1 MNNVCDFSQTFV
13 LVFEHVK
20 VLFRTFAFRSTC
32 DPFPLKLAFE
42 IPMQIGLLTEAML
55 RLRLFREKLLI
66 IFIFRC
72 RDGYIGPRC
81 DYKDLDGSYL
91 GELNIFYFT
100 KILFN

>member
-1 MNNVCDFSQTFV
+1 
-13 LVFEHVK
+13 
-20 VLFRTFAFRSTC
+20 
-32 DPFPLKLAFE
+32 
-42 IPMQIGLLTEAML
+42 MQIGLLTEAML
-55 RLRLFREKLLI
+55 RLRLLAGDFREKLLI

-91 GELNIFYFT
+91 GELNIYFT